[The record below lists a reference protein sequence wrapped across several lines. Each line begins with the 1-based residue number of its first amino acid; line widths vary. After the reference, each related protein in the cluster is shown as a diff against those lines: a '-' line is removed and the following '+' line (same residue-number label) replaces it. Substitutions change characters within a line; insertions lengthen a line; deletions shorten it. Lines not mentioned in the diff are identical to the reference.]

1 MKYEEPNIEIMKLE
15 MRDVIRT
22 SPEFGSNTDIGGGD
36 DDGGFA
42 RQ

>member
-1 MKYEEPNIEIMKLE
+1 MKYEEPIIEIMKLE
-15 MRDVIRT
+15 MYDIICT
-22 SPEFGSNTDIGGGD
+22 SPTFGGNTDIIGGD